1 MSKYL
6 VLFEKSSTGYGAYA
20 PDLPGCVAT
29 GRTLQETRDR
39 MTKAVEMHLLAMRA
53 DGDEIPEPSHFELVD
68 VA

>member
-1 MSKYL
+1 
-6 VLFEKSSTGYGAYA
+6 
-20 PDLPGCVAT
+20 
-29 GRTLQETRDR
+29 